1 MSQSPYPFFNRDPEL
16 EHKVEALLSQMTL
29 AEKVGQMVQSGVYW
43 KQDMAPVVRAGQIG
57 SILSSHDMEGFNRLQ
72 RIAVEESR
80 LQIPLILANDVLHG
94 YRTIFPIPLASSCT
108 WDPQLIEQTAAATS
122 REAAA
127 AGTSWN
133 FTPMVDICRD
143 PRWGRIAEGAGED
156 PFLGSAI
163 AAAQVR
169 GLQTADLPGRLKMAA
184 CVKHFAAYG
193 GAESGKDYNTVDMSE
208 RRLRDVYLPPYQAA
222 VEAGVATLM
231 TSFNELNGIPATA
244 NTFLLRKILREEWG
258 FQGVVISDYDAIG
271 ELVNHGV
278 AGNLR
283 EAALLGIRAGVD
295 IDMMSHAY
303 HNHLADL
310 VEEGLVP
317 PDWIDNAVRR
327 ILWLKFKLGIFEH
340 PYLDPELPQKHFLSP
355 AHRELTLRAAQE
367 SMVLLK
373 NEGGLLPLQ
382 PDLKTVAL
390 IGPLA
395 DERRS
400 LLGSWACLG
409 RAEEVVR
416 LRDGLRQALPA
427 STNLLSARGCSLE
440 GSETDFSAALET
452 ARRADLVILAV
463 GEPDHL
469 SGEARSRGYLG
480 LPGSQQALAEAVLEI
495 GKPVV
500 MVLFSGRPLAISWL
514 AEHVPAILMAW
525 QGGTMAGLAIANL
538 LTGQAVPSGKLS
550 ASFPRS
556 EGQIPVYYAHK
567 NTGRPHD
574 IQGTIQFNREHRS
587 TYIDQPN
594 TPLFPFGFGLS
605 YTSFSYANLNV
616 ETPLVAADG
625 VLAVSAEVSNSGSRD
640 GVEIVQCYVRDLVG
654 SVTRPV
660 KELKGF
666 QKLAIPAGETR
677 KVSFEIPVTSLGF
690 YDPSMQYQVE
700 PGDFKVWIGPDSQSG
715 LEGRF
720 SLTSEG

>member
-1 MSQSPYPFFNRDPEL
+1 MAQSPYPFFNRDPEL
-16 EHKVEALLSQMTL
+16 NHKIETLLAQMTL
-29 AEKVGQMVQSGVYW
+29 AEKVGQMVQSGTYW
-43 KQDMAPVVRAGQIG
+43 KQDMAPMVRAGQIG
-57 SILSSHDMEGFNRLQ
+57 SILSTHDMEGFNRLQ

-94 YRTIFPIPLASSCT
+94 YRTIYPIPLAASCT

-127 AGTSWN
+127 AGTCWN

-156 PFLGSAI
+156 PYLGSAI

-169 GLQTADLPGRLKMAA
+169 GLQTSDLPGRLKMAA

-208 RRLRDVYLPPYQAA
+208 RRLRDVYLPPYKAA

-244 NTFLLRKILREEWG
+244 NTFLLRTILREEWG
-258 FQGVVISDYDAIG
+258 FQGVIISDYDAIG
-271 ELVNHGV
+271 ELVNHGL
-278 AGNLR
+278 AGDLR

-317 PDWIDNAVRR
+317 LAWIDDAVRR
-327 ILWLKFKLGIFEH
+327 ILWLKFRLGIFEH
-340 PYLDPELPQKHFLSP
+340 PYLDLELPQKHFLSP
-355 AHRELTLRAAQE
+355 AHRELALRAAQD

-382 PDLKTVAL
+382 PGLETVAL

-395 DERRS
+395 DEKRS

-409 RAEEVVR
+409 RAEEAVS
-416 LRDGLRQALPA
+416 LRDGLRQVLPA
-427 STNLLSARGCSLE
+427 STNLLSVPGCSLE

-452 ARRADLVILAV
+452 ARQADLVILAV

-469 SGEARSRGYLG
+469 SGEARSRGHLG
-480 LPGSQQALAEAVLEI
+480 LPGSQQALAEAVFGT

-500 MVLFSGRPLAISWL
+500 MVVFSGRPLTISWL
-514 AEHVPAILMAW
+514 AEHIPAILMAW

-538 LTGQAVPSGKLS
+538 LTGQAVPSAKLS

-567 NTGRPHD
+567 NTGRPYD
-574 IQGTIQFNREHRS
+574 IQGVIQFNREHRS

-605 YTSFSYANLNV
+605 YTRFSYANLKV
-616 ETPLVAADG
+616 ETPLVATDG
-625 VLAVSAEVSNSGSRD
+625 MLAVSAEVSNSGLRD

-660 KELKGF
+660 RELKGF
-666 QKLAIPAGETR
+666 QKLAIPAGQTR
-677 KVSFEIPVTSLGF
+677 TVRFEIPAASLGF
-690 YDPSMQYQVE
+690 YGPSMQYQVE

-720 SLTSEG
+720 SVTA